1 MNQRT
6 VASNPVGLREHL
18 AAGLPVV
25 STAVPEAERFQ
36 HIVRIGRNRPEFLN
50 HINAILESGCTGPQM
65 SISSHMDPESWD
77 RKVEELSQIVAG
89 TRGARF

>member
-1 MNQRT
+1 MA
-6 VASNPVGLREHL
+6 VAAAREDRVV
-18 AAGLPVV
+18 ALPVAAYGA
-25 STAVPEAERFQ
+25 T
-36 HIVRIGRNRPEFLN
+36 
-50 HINAILESGCTGPQM
+50 LESGCTGPQM